1 MFIIILET
9 PQGDLLTYCSVFDTH
24 SEAEAKLTELRDSG
38 DASDGVLS
46 IDVYDLKAAID
57 SFKYDPADNEFQMGY
72 LCGLVNTRNNVEASH
87 D

>member
-1 MFIIILET
+1 MIIIPNT
-9 PQGDLLTYCSVFDTH
+9 WKSGYQVAC
-24 SEAEAKLTELRDSG
+24 AEYLAG
-38 DASDGVLS
+38 
-46 IDVYDLKAAID
+46 DVYDLKAAID

>member
-1 MFIIILET
+1 MFIIVLET

-46 IDVYDLKAAID
+46 IDTM
-57 SFKYDPADNEFQMGY
+57 S
-72 LCGLVNTRNNVEASH
+72 C
-87 D
+87 